1 MKVADADILIVPGF
15 KNSGPDHWQTR
26 WQKKL
31 SSARRVE
38 QAEWTKPVVED
49 WTKTLADAVNRAERP
64 VVVIAH
70 SLGVATFVQA
80 VPQFEKKIA
89 GAFLVA
95 PPEVANPAIRPKHL
109 MTFGPYPEEPL
120 PCPSIVIA
128 SRNDSFGSFEH
139 AGDMANAWGS
149 LFIDAGHSGHIDA
162 ASGHGPWP
170 EGTMVFAKFLS
181 RLTADA

>member
-15 KNSGPDHWQTR
+15 KNSGPEHWQSR
-26 WQKKL
+26 WQERL
-31 SSARRVE
+31 STARRVE
-38 QAEWTKPVVED
+38 QDEWAKPVRED
-49 WTKTLADAVNRAERP
+49 WVERLAETINAARKP

-80 VPQFEKKIA
+80 ASRFDRPVA

-95 PPEVANPAIRPKHL
+95 PPEVANPAIQLEHL
-109 MTFGPYPEEPL
+109 MSFGPYPAQPL

-128 SRNDSFGSFEH
+128 SRNDPFGSFEH

-149 LFIDAGHSGHIDA
+149 LFIDAGAAGHIDDS
-162 ASGHGPWP
+162 SGHGPWP
-170 EGTMVFAKFLS
+170 EGTMVFARFLS
-181 RLTADA
+181 RLKQP

>member
-1 MKVADADILIVPGF
+1 MKVSDADILIVPGF

-26 WQKKL
+26 WEQKL
-31 SSARRVE
+31 STARRVE
-38 QAEWTKPVVED
+38 QDEWTKPVRED
-49 WTKTLADAVNRAERP
+49 WTGRLAETVNAATRP

-80 VPQFEKKIA
+80 LPEFKRPVA

-95 PPEVANPAIRPKHL
+95 PPEVANPDIRPRHL

-128 SRNDSFGSFEH
+128 SRNDPFGSFEH

-149 LFIDAGHSGHIDA
+149 LFIDAGQSGHIDA

-181 RLTADA
+181 RLPVAA

>member
-26 WQKKL
+26 WEKKL

>member
-26 WQKKL
+26 WEKKL

-64 VVVIAH
+64 VVIIAH

>member
-26 WQKKL
+26 WEKKL

-38 QAEWTKPVVED
+38 QSEWTKPVVED
-49 WTKTLADAVNRAERP
+49 WTKTLADAVNSAERP
-64 VVVIAH
+64 VVIIAH

-109 MTFGPYPEEPL
+109 MTFGPYPDEPL

>member
-26 WQKKL
+26 WQRRL

-38 QAEWTKPVVED
+38 QAEWSKPVRED
-49 WTKTLADAVNRAERP
+49 WTETLAREVNGADKP
-64 VVVIAH
+64 VIIIAH

-80 VPQFEKKIA
+80 IPQFTKPVA

-95 PPEVANPAIRPKHL
+95 PPEVANPNIRPKHL
-109 MTFGPYPEEPL
+109 MTFGPYPDEPL

-170 EGTMVFAKFLS
+170 EGTMVFARFLS
-181 RLTADA
+181 RLKADA